1 MATVTLKN
9 SDVYSGNPTFQAPVV
24 AALSDI
30 LRQRIG
36 RDLAKLLRKI
46 ERRVTQQAEE
56 VTAEHKRIIEFYSPK
71 DEEGKA
77 VPLTSTDDLTDAEA
91 FDNEWQELMK
101 DSFEVEAISASL
113 LDGMT
118 LNGATWL
125 APIVLEDDEPQKK
138 EASAGE

>member
-1 MATVTLKN
+1 MTTVVIKN
-9 SDVYSGNPTFQAPVV
+9 RDIYAGNPQLVAPVV
-24 AALSDI
+24 AALNDI

-36 RDLAKLLRKI
+36 REQAKLLRKI

-56 VTAEHKRIIEFYSPK
+56 ITAEHKRIIELYSPK

-77 VPLTSTDDLTDAEA
+77 LPLTKTDDLTDAEA
-91 FDNEWQELMK
+91 FDKEFQELME

-138 EASAGE
+138 EESAGE